1 MVELRAE
8 SLEGA
13 RRSQAGGMT
22 IAKAETTM
30 LS

>member
-1 MVELRAE
+1 MVGLKAK

-22 IAKAETTM
+22 VAKAETTM